1 MIIGDTEYVARKEI
15 QCFSRNTENQQLKT
29 VRGTH
34 RALKYFDRAK
44 SIRAK
49 KKKRHASDFS

>member
-49 KKKRHASDFS
+49 KKKGMPVT